1 MTTAELQLLLSA
13 AKSVG
18 DSYHSLQRAVEI
30 AVRANFKHTQQLTII
45 YKSEDGHPIYKKYI
59 VVFHD
64 EDEMF
69 DLPLMLLEDNPL
81 MDEIR
86 IMEIEEEITLVPL
99 I

>member
-1 MTTAELQLLLSA
+1 MTTKELRLLLSA
-13 AKSVG
+13 AKQVG
-18 DSYHSLQRAVEI
+18 DSYHTLQRAIEV
-30 AVRANFKHTQQLTII
+30 AVRINCTNTQQLTII
-45 YKSEDGHPIYKKYI
+45 YKSEDGCPIYKKYI

-69 DLPLMLLEDNPL
+69 DLPLMMLEDTPL
-81 MDEIR
+81 VEEIM

>member
-1 MTTAELQLLLSA
+1 MTTTELHLLLEA
-13 AKSVG
+13 AKRVG
-18 DSYHSLQRAVEI
+18 DSYHSLQRAIEV

-45 YKSEDGHPIYKKYI
+45 YKSEDGCPIYKKYI

-69 DLPLMLLEDNPL
+69 DLPLMMLEDTPL
-81 MDEIR
+81 VEEIM